1 MKMLKRC
8 LIMPVMMFTVCAE
21 EVVHNEVKSMPPTN
35 VNGGSCKTPSAF
47 AVGVKFS
54 EARNTRSLQAH

>member
-35 VNGGSCKTPSAF
+35 VNVNVVSQIKRPPPR
-47 AVGVKFS
+47 KPPL
-54 EARNTRSLQAH
+54 R